1 MLKLSYRYDQA
12 AARLEVDGLPD
23 ISAGHTNQ
31 VIGIL
36 SSWRLQLVGAP
47 ELEGK
52 RDHLEALMAVVFPY
66 ARHQISAISRPEG
79 WSHHPV
85 RLRPLDGKHQ
95 LELTSSQPDVSPL
108 QIELDD
114 AELADLV
121 RCLDALRS
129 DARVAISWPEI
140 AHHPLSRRELAERVP
155 LFRRLVN
162 PLLGGVALIVVA
174 AVSMVAPLPR
184 QQTANSPEAGEVPR
198 SETVSDPSQDK

>member
-198 SETVSDPSQDK
+198 SETVSDPSQDE

>member
-85 RLRPLDGKHQ
+85 RIRPLDGKHQ

-198 SETVSDPSQDK
+198 SETVSDPSQDE